1 VHRLLIAAP
10 QHCAGHAATEA
21 AQIRGLFGA
30 CSTQRAGDAAF
41 SSLSSFVFF
50 SVEYF
55 WRSTVYCSGQEK
67 LSLHFFFSKER
78 NKTGNLVVAGL
89 GDPRL
94 GYFYLKDLSC
104 VPRETTGFEGSRVT
118 T

>member
-1 VHRLLIAAP
+1 VHVWLIAAP

-67 LSLHFFFSKER
+67 LSLHFFFPRKEI
-78 NKTGNLVVAGL
+78 KQAIWWSQGWGTPALAI
-89 GDPRL
+89 
-94 GYFYLKDLSC
+94 FI
-104 VPRETTGFEGSRVT
+104 
-118 T
+118 